1 MAPGAQATQEPSYI
15 LWAEQ
20 VNAAGGINVKGQKR
34 KVELIGYDDRSE
46 VETIVRTFEKLM
58 VTDKVDLILPPWGSA
73 ANFAVAPLANRHG
86 YPVLA
91 PTALSMKL
99 VDMKL
104 PYFFSM
110 LPQPYVLMAAAAD
123 ILAANGIKTVAV
135 IYMDDVFGLEN
146 IAAFEPAVKAKG
158 IEIVD
163 KKSYPL
169 GIKDLSP
176 VLRAI
181 KDKNPDAFVGLTYP
195 PDTILA
201 SKQSK
206 EIGFNPKVFF
216 TAVGTAFPLY
226 KQVMG
231 PDSDGVTG
239 IGSWSV
245 KTSPAA
251 KAFFD
256 AHVARFQKEPDR
268 WASAHCWAGLQVI
281 QAAIEKVGVD
291 RKAIR
296 DYIANNELATIL
308 GTVRFKGSGELSSP
322 GRSASGS
329 AATSRSCGP
338 RIAPPPSSHPEAGLV
353 ADGRQPTAPRDD
365 RGAVLV
371 CECSD
376 EALARV
382 GSLGFDHRRD
392 LRVGRDGAQSAV
404 WADADPEHVA
414 RRVLDARGVPR
425 LTGRTS

>member
-1 MAPGAQATQEPSYI
+1 VLTFALTLALLLGGSTLEVPAQSEAPPIKIGYAISRTGPFAPGAQVTQEPNYL

-34 KVELIGYDDRSE
+34 KVELISYDDRSE

-58 VTDKVDLILPPWGSA
+58 VTDKVDLILPPWGST

-123 ILAANGIKTVAV
+123 MLAANGIKTVAV

-146 IAAFEPAVKAKG
+146 IAAFEPALKAKG
-158 IEIVD
+158 IEIVE

-176 VLRAI
+176 VLRGI

-231 PDSDGVTG
+231 ADSDGVTG
-239 IGSWSV
+239 VGSWSV

-268 WASAHCWAGLQVI
+268 WASAHCWAGLQI
-281 QAAIEKVGVD
+281 LQAAIEKVGVD

-296 DYIANNELATIL
+296 DFIATGEHATII
-308 GTVRFKGSGELSSP
+308 GPVRFKGSEIQFP
-322 GRSASGS
+322 GTVSQWVGGDFDVVWPSDR
-329 AATSRSCGP
+329 ATAKLIIP
-338 RIAPPPSSHPEAGLV
+338 KPA
-353 ADGRQPTAPRDD
+353 
-365 RGAVLV
+365 
-371 CECSD
+371 
-376 EALARV
+376 
-382 GSLGFDHRRD
+382 
-392 LRVGRDGAQSAV
+392 
-404 WADADPEHVA
+404 WK
-414 RRVLDARGVPR
+414 
-425 LTGRTS
+425 

>member
-1 MAPGAQATQEPSYI
+1 MNRVLTVALAATLVLVGASLDTSAQSSATIKIGYAISRTGPFAPGAQATQEPSYL

-20 VNAAGGINVKGQKR
+20 VNAAGGINVKGQRR
-34 KVELIGYDDRSE
+34 KVELIGFDDRSD
-46 VETIVRTFEKLM
+46 VETIVRTYEKLM
-58 VTDKVDLILPPWGSA
+58 VTDKVDLILPPWGST

-104 PYFFSM
+104 ANFFSM
-110 LPQPYVLMAAAAD
+110 LPQPYVLMGAAAD
-123 ILAANGIKTVAV
+123 MLAAHGVKTVAV

-146 IAAFEPAVKAKG
+146 IAAFEPAVRAKG
-158 IEIVD
+158 IEIVE

-176 VLRAI
+176 VLRGI

-231 PDSDGVTG
+231 PDSDGVSG

-268 WASAHCWAGLQVI
+268 WASAHCWAGLQI
-281 QAAIEKVGVD
+281 LQAAIEKVGVD

-296 DYIANNELATIL
+296 DYIAGHEHSTII
-308 GTVRFKGSGELSSP
+308 GPVRFKGSEIQFP
-322 GRSASGS
+322 GTVSQWVGGDFEVVWPADR
-329 AATSRSCGP
+329 AT
-338 RIAPPPSSHPEAGLV
+338 AKLV
-353 ADGRQPTAPRDD
+353 
-365 RGAVLV
+365 
-371 CECSD
+371 
-376 EALARV
+376 
-382 GSLGFDHRRD
+382 
-392 LRVGRDGAQSAV
+392 
-404 WADADPEHVA
+404 
-414 RRVLDARGVPR
+414 VPKPAWK
-425 LTGRTS
+425 

>member
-1 MAPGAQATQEPSYI
+1 MTMRVLLRGLAVVLALLVPTLHAPAQSEGPPIKIGYAISRTGPFAPGAQVTQEPNYL
-15 LWAEQ
+15 LWADQ
-20 VNAAGGINVKGQKR
+20 VNAAGGLNVKGQKR
-34 KVELIGYDDRSE
+34 KIGLISYDDRSE
-46 VETIVRTFEKLM
+46 VETAVRTFEKLM
-58 VTDKVDLILPPWGSA
+58 TTDKVDLILPPWGSTM
-73 ANFAVAPLANRHG
+73 NFAVAPLANRQG

-91 PTALSMKL
+91 PTSLSMKL

-110 LPQPYVLMAAAAD
+110 LPQPYVLMQAAAD
-123 ILAANGIKTVAV
+123 MLAAKGVKTVAV

-158 IEIVD
+158 IEIVE

-169 GIKDLSP
+169 GVKDLSP

-195 PDTILA
+195 PDTILT

-206 EIGFNPKVFF
+206 EISFNPKVFF

-251 KAFFD
+251 KAYFD
-256 AHVARFQKEPDR
+256 AHVKQFKKEPDR
-268 WASAHCWAGLQVI
+268 WASAHCWAGLEILQ
-281 QAAIEKVGVD
+281 QAIEKVGLD

-296 DYIANNELATIL
+296 EHIASAEHQTIL
-308 GTVRFKGSGELSSP
+308 GKIRFKGSEIQFP
-322 GRSASGS
+322 GTVSQWVGGDFEVVWPTDR
-329 AATSRSCGP
+329 AT
-338 RIAPPPSSHPEAGLV
+338 AQLV
-353 ADGRQPTAPRDD
+353 IPKPA
-365 RGAVLV
+365 
-371 CECSD
+371 
-376 EALARV
+376 
-382 GSLGFDHRRD
+382 
-392 LRVGRDGAQSAV
+392 
-404 WADADPEHVA
+404 WK
-414 RRVLDARGVPR
+414 
-425 LTGRTS
+425 

>member
-1 MAPGAQATQEPSYI
+1 MMRMLTVALVAALVITGASLDASAQSDAPPIKIGYAISRTGPFAPGAQATQEPSYI

-34 KVELIGYDDRSE
+34 KVELISYDDRSE

-58 VTDKVDLILPPWGSA
+58 VTDKVDLILPPWGST

-86 YPVLA
+86 YPILS

-123 ILAANGIKTVAV
+123 MLAANGVKTVAV

-158 IEIVD
+158 IEIVE

-268 WASAHCWAGLQVI
+268 WASAHCWAGLQI
-281 QAAIEKVGVD
+281 LQAAIEKVGVD

-296 DYIANNELATIL
+296 DFVATGEHATII
-308 GTVRFKGSGELSSP
+308 GPVRFKGSEIQFP
-322 GRSASGS
+322 GTVSQWVGGDFEVVWPSDR
-329 AATSRSCGP
+329 ATAKL
-338 RIAPPPSSHPEAGLV
+338 I
-353 ADGRQPTAPRDD
+353 
-365 RGAVLV
+365 
-371 CECSD
+371 
-376 EALARV
+376 
-382 GSLGFDHRRD
+382 
-392 LRVGRDGAQSAV
+392 
-404 WADADPEHVA
+404 
-414 RRVLDARGVPR
+414 VPKPAWK
-425 LTGRTS
+425 

>member
-1 MAPGAQATQEPSYI
+1 MMPVLMWGLAVVLLLFGTTLHALAQADGPPIKIGYSISRTGPFAPGAQVTQEPNYL

-20 VNAAGGINVKGQKR
+20 VNAAGGLTVKGQKR
-34 KVELIGYDDRSE
+34 KIELIGYDDRSD
-46 VETIVRTFEKLM
+46 VETAVRTFEKLM
-58 VTDKVDLILPPWGSA
+58 TTDKVDLVLPPWGSTM
-73 ANFAVAPLANRHG
+73 NFAVAPLANRNG

-99 VDMKL
+99 VDMKM

-110 LPQPYVLMAAAAD
+110 LPQPYALMQAAAD
-123 ILAANGIKTVAV
+123 MLASKGVKTVAV

-176 VLRAI
+176 VLRGI

-231 PDSDGVTG
+231 PDSEGVTG

-245 KTSPAA
+245 KTSPGA
-251 KAFFD
+251 KSYFE
-256 AHVARFQKEPDR
+256 AHVKKFQKEPDR
-268 WASAHCWAGLQVI
+268 WASAHCWASLQI
-281 QAAIEKVGVD
+281 LQAAIEKVGLD

-296 DYIANNELATIL
+296 DYIAGGEHATIIGAL
-308 GTVRFKGSGELSSP
+308 RFKGSEIQFP
-322 GRSASGS
+322 GTVSQWSGGDFEVVWPTDR
-329 AATSRSCGP
+329 AT
-338 RIAPPPSSHPEAGLV
+338 AQLV
-353 ADGRQPTAPRDD
+353 IPKPA
-365 RGAVLV
+365 
-371 CECSD
+371 
-376 EALARV
+376 
-382 GSLGFDHRRD
+382 
-392 LRVGRDGAQSAV
+392 
-404 WADADPEHVA
+404 WK
-414 RRVLDARGVPR
+414 
-425 LTGRTS
+425 

>member
-1 MAPGAQATQEPSYI
+1 
-15 LWAEQ
+15 
-20 VNAAGGINVKGQKR
+20 
-34 KVELIGYDDRSE
+34 
-46 VETIVRTFEKLM
+46 
-58 VTDKVDLILPPWGSA
+58 
-73 ANFAVAPLANRHG
+73 
-86 YPVLA
+86 
-91 PTALSMKL
+91 
-99 VDMKL
+99 
-104 PYFFSM
+104 
-110 LPQPYVLMAAAAD
+110 
-123 ILAANGIKTVAV
+123 
-135 IYMDDVFGLEN
+135 MDDVFGLEN

-158 IEIVD
+158 IEIVE

-176 VLRAI
+176 VLRGI

-231 PDSDGVTG
+231 ADSDGVTG

-296 DYIANNELATIL
+296 DYIANNEHATIL
-308 GTVRFKGSGELSSP
+308 GTVRFKGSEIQFP
-322 GRSASGS
+322 GTVSQWVGGDFEVVWPADR
-329 AATSRSCGP
+329 AT
-338 RIAPPPSSHPEAGLV
+338 AKLV
-353 ADGRQPTAPRDD
+353 IPKPA
-365 RGAVLV
+365 
-371 CECSD
+371 
-376 EALARV
+376 
-382 GSLGFDHRRD
+382 
-392 LRVGRDGAQSAV
+392 
-404 WADADPEHVA
+404 WK
-414 RRVLDARGVPR
+414 
-425 LTGRTS
+425 